1 MSISEKKLFL
11 YFCGFNFTNMKTRIA
26 IIGYGNIGK
35 AVEQAVLAAED
46 MQLVGIYHHN
56 DNLDDVEADVAALCT
71 PTREVPAF
79 AEKLLRRGIC
89 TVDSFDIHGQ
99 IYDLRKQL
107 APIAQEQGAVSVIA
121 AGWDP
126 GSDSVVRALLT
137 AIAPKG
143 ITYTNFGPGRS
154 MGHTVAAKAIPGVKD
169 ALSMTIPLGTGIHRR
184 MVYVELDDGAD
195 FATVEKRLLA
205 DDYFAHDETHVIPV
219 PSVDALNNVAHGVH
233 LVRSGVSGDT
243 HNQRFEFNMTINNPA
258 LTGQVLVAV
267 ARAAVRMRAE
277 KRFGAFTMIEIP
289 PIYMLPGDEETLI
302 RSLV

>member
-1 MSISEKKLFL
+1 MQ
-11 YFCGFNFTNMKTRIA
+11 TRIA

-35 AVEQAVLAAED
+35 AVEQAVLSAED

-56 DNLDDVEADVAALCT
+56 DNLDNIDADVVALCT

-107 APIAQEQGAVSVIA
+107 APIAQEHKAVSVIA

-184 MVYVELDDGAD
+184 MVYVELEDGAD
-195 FATVEKRLLA
+195 FTTVEKLLLA

-233 LVRSGVSGDT
+233 LERNGVSGDT

-267 ARAAVRMRAE
+267 ARAAVRIKEESRY
-277 KRFGAFTMIEIP
+277 GAYTLIEIP
-289 PIYMLPGDEETLI
+289 PIFLLPGNTENNI
-302 RSLV
+302 RNLV

>member
-1 MSISEKKLFL
+1 MQ
-11 YFCGFNFTNMKTRIA
+11 TRIA

-35 AVEQAVLAAED
+35 AVEQAVLSAED
-46 MQLVGIYHHN
+46 MKLTGIYHHN
-56 DNLDDVEADVAALCT
+56 DNLDAIDADVVALCT

-99 IYDLRKQL
+99 IGDLRAKL
-107 APIAQEQGAVSVIA
+107 TPIAREHGAVSIIA

-126 GSDSVVRALLT
+126 GSDSMVRALLT

-143 ITYTNFGPGRS
+143 LTYTNFGPGRS
-154 MGHTVAAKAIPGVKD
+154 MGHTVAAKAIPGVKN

-184 MVYVELDDGAD
+184 MVYVELEEGAD
-195 FATVEKRLLA
+195 FATVEKLLLQ

-233 LVRSGVSGDT
+233 LERSGVSGCT
-243 HNQRFEFNMTINNPA
+243 HNQRFEFNMEINNPA

-267 ARAAVRMRAE
+267 ARAAVRMKAE
-277 KRFGAFTMIEIP
+277 QRFGAYTMIEIP
-289 PIYMLPGDEETLI
+289 PVQMLPGDAERWVRE
-302 RSLV
+302 LV

>member
-1 MSISEKKLFL
+1 
-11 YFCGFNFTNMKTRIA
+11 MKIRIA

-46 MQLVGIYHHN
+46 MQLAGIYHHN
-56 DNLDDVEADVAALCT
+56 DNLDSIDADLAALCT

-79 AEKLLRRGIC
+79 AQK
-89 TVDSFDIHGQ
+89 H
-99 IYDLRKQL
+99 
-107 APIAQEQGAVSVIA
+107 GAVSVIA

-154 MGHTVAAKAIPGVKD
+154 MGHTVAAKTIPGVKD

-184 MVYVELDDGAD
+184 MVYVELEDSAD
-195 FATVEKRLLA
+195 FATVEKQLLA

-233 LVRSGVSGDT
+233 LERSGVSGDT
-243 HNQRFEFNMTINNPA
+243 HNQRFEFNMEINNPA

-267 ARAAVRMRAE
+267 ARAAMRIKE
-277 KRFGAFTMIEIP
+277 ESRYGAYTLIEIP
-289 PIYMLPGDEETLI
+289 PIFLLPGNTENNI
-302 RSLV
+302 RNLV

>member
-1 MSISEKKLFL
+1 M
-11 YFCGFNFTNMKTRIA
+11 NTRIA

-56 DNLDDVEADVAALCT
+56 DNLDDIEADVAALCT

-99 IYDLRKQL
+99 IYDLREQL
-107 APIAQEQGAVSVIA
+107 TPVAKGHGAVSVIA

-154 MGHTVAAKAIPGVKD
+154 MGHTVAAKAILGVKD

-184 MVYVELDDGAD
+184 MVYVELEDGAD
-195 FATVEKRLLA
+195 FATVEKLLLA

-243 HNQRFEFNMTINNPA
+243 HNQRFEFNMEINNPA
-258 LTGQVLVAV
+258 LTGQVLVACS
-267 ARAAVRMRAE
+267 RAAMRIKKE
-277 KRFGAFTMIEIP
+277 SRYGAYTLIEIP
-289 PIYMLPGDEETLI
+289 PIFLLPGNTENNI
-302 RSLV
+302 RNLV